1 VKLGLMKSDLAVLS
15 FAVAAF
21 LLAVINRGIWFD
33 RCMGAI
39 LVFGGVYFVL
49 IGIGVLP
56 RLRRGST
63 AISYSVLGAFVILQ
77 GVALGVFHV
86 RF

>member
-1 VKLGLMKSDLAVLS
+1 MRSDLAVLS
-15 FAVAAF
+15 FGVAAF
-21 LLAVINRGIWFD
+21 VLAVINRGIWFD

-49 IGIGVLP
+49 MGIGVLP
-56 RLRRGST
+56 RLRPKPT
-63 AISYSVLGAFVILQ
+63 VIPYSVLGAFMILQ
-77 GVALGVFHV
+77 GIALGVFHA

>member
-1 VKLGLMKSDLAVLS
+1 MRSDLAVLS

-33 RCMGAI
+33 RCIGAI
-39 LVFGGVYFVL
+39 LVFGGVYFVRM
-49 IGIGVLP
+49 GIGVLP
-56 RLRRGST
+56 RLRRRPT
-63 AISYSVLGAFVILQ
+63 VIPYSVLGAFVILE